1 MLLMSSPPYEQS
13 MFIPLENSSVL
24 MKPNLEEFWKLE
36 TTGIKESISGSNED
50 DDCAIQNFNDNVRK
64 KDGQYEVPWPWR
76 EENLQLPN
84 NYQVALGRF
93 LNSLLKRI
101 QENSELLHK
110 YDSFIQ
116 DQLKKGIV
124 EQVDDETKKGSIKH
138 YIPHHAVI
146 TPDRTTTKMRIV
158 YDAWAKTKRGCHSLN
173 ECLTVCFKPLSTW
186 CNYTPSL
193 RTSWNSHCSN
203 DYERHVRG

>member
-1 MLLMSSPPYEQS
+1 MLRMSSPACEQS
-13 MFIPLENSSVL
+13 KFIPVKNASDL

-50 DDCAIQNFNDNVRK
+50 DDCAIQNFKDIVRK
-64 KDGQYEVPWPWR
+64 KDGRYEVPWPWR
-76 EENLQLPN
+76 EENPELPD
-84 NYQVALGRF
+84 NYQVALER

-101 QENSELLHK
+101 QGNSELLHK
-110 YDSFIQ
+110 YDNIIQ
-116 DQLKKGIV
+116 DQLKRKIV
-124 EQVDDETKKGSIKH
+124 EKVDDETKKGFIKH
-138 YIPHHAVI
+138 DIPHHAVI
-146 TPDRTTTKMRIV
+146 TTGRTTTKMRIV
-158 YDAWAKTKRGCHSLN
+158 YDASAKTKRGCHSLD
-173 ECLTVCFKPLSTW
+173 ECLNVCFKPLPTW